1 MPAPTAG
8 PTTCPIPESEVTMP
22 EVDEPSRA
30 RRSGSV
36 PLCAALLGAVC
47 SLWMPGCLNPLPDD
61 QPSYRETAPVVEGP
75 GLSGGVVD
83 DPAAP
88 GAGIGQGSSD
98 YEEENPLLIDGP
110 QPTDEPLP
118 LPDAGAP
125 EAGVAAD
132 DDPEG
137 PIQ

>member
-1 MPAPTAG
+1 M
-8 PTTCPIPESEVTMP
+8 PESEVTMP

-47 SLWMPGCLNPLPDD
+47 SLWTPGCLNPLPDD
-61 QPSYRETAPVVEGP
+61 QPSYRESAPVVQGPGP

-88 GAGIGQGSSD
+88 GSGMGESSSGNG
-98 YEEENPLLIDGP
+98 EENPLLIDGP
-110 QPTDEPLP
+110 QPSDEPLP

-137 PIQ
+137 TIQ